1 VADNARPI
9 SPNGARFRVRASARR
24 SAGTAASL
32 LLALSAAMLPTPSVA
47 RELALAQGTIAIRQ
61 PAAGEVSPACSQ
73 LVVEARDG
81 LDNHLIA
88 RTDPALAPDGSCR
101 YAISVPAQSAVW
113 LRLRPALVADARV
126 APPGMNAPG
135 IGVERHDRT
144 VSARAVQL
152 RWTVIAPTTFFFAP
166 NETKTVPLTY

>member
-1 VADNARPI
+1 MPNRVILSLSKGAPLLVAL
-9 SPNGARFRVRASARR
+9 
-24 SAGTAASL
+24 AAL
-32 LLALSAAMLPTPSVA
+32 MAAQPAAA
-47 RELALAQGTIAIRQ
+47 RELALAQGVIAIHEA
-61 PAAGEVSPACSQ
+61 AAGEMAPSCSQ

-88 RTDPALAPDGSCR
+88 RTDPTVAPDGSCR

-126 APPGMNAPG
+126 GPPAMSPASA
-135 IGVERHDRT
+135 GVERHDRR
-144 VSARAVQL
+144 VSERAVQL
-152 RWTVIAPTTFFFAP
+152 RWTIIAPTTFFFAP

>member
-1 VADNARPI
+1 MAKLLAVL
-9 SPNGARFRVRASARR
+9 
-24 SAGTAASL
+24 GTAFL
-32 LLALSAAMLPTPSVA
+32 VALSAQQAPA
-47 RELALAQGTIAIRQ
+47 RELALAQGTIAIHDA
-61 PAAGEVSPACSQ
+61 AAGQTSPTCSQ

-88 RTDPALAPDGSCR
+88 RTDPAVGADGSCR

-126 APPGMNAPG
+126 DGPGVSPSSVGAD
-135 IGVERHDRT
+135 RHDRR
-144 VSARAVQL
+144 VSERAVQL

-166 NETKTVPLTY
+166 NETKTVPLSY